1 MSNNDINGLLK
12 RYLDGKCSA
21 EESRLVESWIAKN
34 GGENTEW
41 EKMNDTVR
49 QQWLSDL
56 YGNVQKSILLKDD
69 DKTIIPAYRTGRNL
83 NSSSGTGAWK
93 LIVSMAA
100 TLVLICGLYVAWPTL
115 QDQINPVSYHELNAV
130 SGMRKL
136 FVLDD
141 GTRLWLNSGSS
152 LKYPSRFRGN
162 KREVYLQGEAYFEVA
177 HNAQIPFIVHAGKLS
192 TKVLGTS
199 FNIRAYKDDTDVRVT
214 LFTGKVEVIRE
225 INPKEMNKLILL
237 PKQEA
242 TYRKD
247 GGSLIKTTVNNSI
260 INHHSAWKDGKLIFD
275 ETPVS
280 EVLKR
285 LSLAYDVKF
294 ILADEKIN
302 GCTIT
307 GSFNVDQ
314 NIEEILKSISIS
326 MDGKFV
332 RAANEFTLTG
342 QGCAK

>member
-1 MSNNDINGLLK
+1 MSFNDINGLLK

-21 EESRLVESWIAKN
+21 EESRLVETWLAKN

-41 EKMNDTVR
+41 EKMNDITR

-56 YGNVQKSILLKDD
+56 YGDVQKSILLKDEN
-69 DKTIIPAYRTGRNL
+69 KNIEPAYRTGRNL
-83 NSSSGTGAWK
+83 NSSSGKVVWK

-100 TLVLICGLYVAWPTL
+100 AFVLICGFYVAWPTI
-115 QDQINPVSYHELNAV
+115 QDQVSPVTYHELKAA
-130 SGMRKL
+130 SGIRKL
-136 FVLDD
+136 LVLDD

-152 LKYPSRFRGN
+152 LKYPSRFKGK

-177 HNAQIPFIVHAGKLS
+177 HNAEIPFIVHAGKLL
-192 TKVLGTS
+192 TRVLGTT
-199 FNIRAYKDDTDVRVT
+199 FNIRAYKDDPDVKVT
-214 LFTGKVEVIRE
+214 LFTGKVEVTRE
-225 INPKEMNKLILL
+225 INHKESNKLILL

-247 GGSLIKTTVNNSI
+247 AGSLLKTTVNNSI

-294 ILADEKIN
+294 ILANEKIN

-307 GSFNVDQ
+307 GSFNVNQ

-332 RAANEFTLTG
+332 REANQFTLIA

>member
-1 MSNNDINGLLK
+1 MSLNDINGLLE

-21 EESRLVESWIAKN
+21 EECLLVENWLAKN

-41 EKMNDTVR
+41 EQMNDKAR

-56 YGNVQKSILLKDD
+56 FGDVQKSILLKHEI
-69 DKTIIPAYRTGRNL
+69 KNIRPAYRRGRNL
-83 NSSSGTGAWK
+83 NSSSGRGVWK

-100 TLVLICGLYVAWPTL
+100 TFVMICGLYVAWPTL
-115 QDQINPVSYHELNAV
+115 QDQINPVSYYELNAA
-130 SGMRKL
+130 SGIRKL
-136 FVLDD
+136 LVLDD

-152 LKYPSRFRGN
+152 LKYPSRFKGKN
-162 KREVYLQGEAYFEVA
+162 REVYLQGEAYFEVA
-177 HNAQIPFIVHAGKLS
+177 HNAESPFIVHAGKLS
-192 TKVLGTS
+192 TKVLGTT
-199 FNIRAYKDDTDVRVT
+199 FNVRAYKNDPDIRVT

-225 INPKEMNKLILL
+225 LYPKESNKLILL

-242 TYRKD
+242 TFLKD
-247 GGSLIKTTVNNSI
+247 AGSLIKTTLNNSI
-260 INHHSAWKDGKLIFD
+260 INQHSAWKDGRLIFD
-275 ETPVS
+275 EMPMP

-285 LSLAYDVKF
+285 LGLAYDVKF
-294 ILADEKIN
+294 ILTDEKIN

-307 GSFNVDQ
+307 GSFNMSQ

-326 MDGKFV
+326 VDGKFV
-332 RAANEFTLTG
+332 REANQFTLTG